1 MRSPGYNAVGGFL
14 PRPVLLTL
22 LLGVLL
28 PTACVLWFMT
38 QAMNNERLALQQK
51 SLDLYNRQLQILTQ
65 DFNSQWESNIRHI
78 EALAAHADASD
89 LFAEVARK
97 KLASSIVVYDKEG
110 LLRYPILSRAGYEPE
125 SAPKWAH
132 ATRLEFQKGDLE
144 AAIEIYREI
153 AAESPDTRMTAL
165 ALNALARCY
174 AKLNDAGSAI
184 KTLTQDLADP
194 RFAQATDAQGRL
206 IQLSAQLRALE
217 LMPTQPASSQYE
229 THLGQLSRRLN
240 DYQAQSKA
248 PLPSSQRVFLMQQLQ
263 SRWPGEVSFPT
274 LDAENLALDFLNTLA
289 TQRKLERASTLS
301 ATALVDT
308 WRLSIAG
315 DAVELLY
322 TKTYLQSGLHALAQQ
337 RFPEVGVLLLPPTS
351 EIKTDGVLASTPVGK
366 LMPGWRVT
374 LSAHGA
380 ASSAVATARISLYF
394 WVGILITASIVL
406 LSLITAGYLNRQ
418 IRQNRLKND
427 LIATVSHELK
437 TPLSSM
443 RLFVDTLLDEP
454 PGTASNTKEYL
465 QLIRKENLRLS
476 RLIDDFLTF
485 SRMERG
491 KQPFVMR
498 PCRIET
504 LVHPALQAVQKKL
517 ETSDFEVTID
527 IAPDLPPINADAD
540 FMLTA
545 LINLFDNAHKYS
557 GDSKRILIAAYRRD
571 KHVCIEVRDWG
582 IGMSRR
588 HHKKIFNR
596 FYRIDQSLSRET
608 DGCGLGLNIVS
619 FIVKAHTGK
628 IEVESEPNQGSLFR
642 LCLPAIGTSKTNLT
656 VEAC

>member
-1 MRSPGYNAVGGFL
+1 MQSPGYNAVDGFL
-14 PRPVLLTL
+14 PRPVLLSL

-28 PTACVLWFMT
+28 PTACVLWFMS

-51 SLDLYNRQLQILTQ
+51 SLDLYNSQLQILMQ

-78 EALAAHADASD
+78 QAVAAHADASA
-89 LFAEVARK
+89 LFAEVVRK
-97 KLASSIVVYDKEG
+97 KLASAILVYDKEG
-110 LLRYPILSRAGYEPE
+110 LLRYPILAKAVYKPE
-125 SAPKWAH
+125 SDPKWAH
-132 ATRLEFQKGDLE
+132 ATRLEFQQGDLKG
-144 AAIEIYREI
+144 AIESYRAI
-153 AAESPDTRMTAL
+153 AAENPNTRMTAL

-174 AKLNDAGSAI
+174 AKLNDARSAI

-206 IQLSAQLRALE
+206 IQLNAQLRAVE
-217 LMPTQPASSQYE
+217 LMYAQPASWQYKPYL
-229 THLGQLSRRLN
+229 TQLSQRLN

-248 PLPSSQRVFLMQQLQ
+248 PLPSKQRVFLMQQLQ
-263 SRWPGEVSFPT
+263 SRWPGGVSFPT

-289 TQRKLERASTLS
+289 APRKMELTPTLS
-301 ATALVDT
+301 ATALADT
-308 WRLSIAG
+308 WRLSLAG

-322 TKTYLQSGLHALAQQ
+322 TKTYLQSALQALAQQ
-337 RFPEVGVLLLPPTS
+337 KFPEVGVLLLPPTG
-351 EIKTDGVLASTPVGK
+351 EIRTDGVLASTPVGK

-374 LSAHGA
+374 LSAKEGASGA
-380 ASSAVATARISLYF
+380 AATARISLYL
-394 WVGILITASIVL
+394 WAGILITGSIVL
-406 LSLITAGYLNRQ
+406 LSVITGGYINRQ
-418 IRQNRLKND
+418 IRENRLKND

-443 RLFVDTLLDEP
+443 RLFVDTLLDEQ

-465 QLIRKENLRLS
+465 QLILKENLRLS

-491 KQPFVMR
+491 KQPFVMQ

-527 IAPDLPPINADAD
+527 IAPNLPQINADAD

-545 LINLFDNAHKYS
+545 LINLIDNAHKYS

-571 KHVCIEVRDWG
+571 KHICIEVQDWG

-628 IEVESEPNQGSLFR
+628 IEVESELNQGSLFR
-642 LCLPAIGTSKTNLT
+642 LCLPAIEISKTNLP
-656 VEAC
+656 VEAS